1 MNTTYILLGIII
13 VLLIYIII
21 QLGKLWFFADSTK
34 AMTMHNQEELE
45 NIKNAVH
52 KVNDEILSM
61 KDKVTDIEDE
71 IKDLGPDYSP
81 ETLERIKKQRQEP

>member
-13 VLLIYIII
+13 ILLIYIIV

-34 AMTMHNQEELE
+34 AMTSYNQEELE
-45 NIKNAVH
+45 NIKKAVH
-52 KVNDEILSM
+52 EVNDEILSI

-81 ETLERIKKQRQEP
+81 ETLEIIKK